1 MKKILVL
8 LTASLILVGCGAK
21 GDSISDNLINENPSE
36 IHGDFVNLSD
46 SSFTEMS
53 GTTEDEEIDEDSISD
68 QGISENQP
76 EAVEQSQ
83 VDLTPATDP
92 VYVQDENNKMYVAN
106 LSGVDIDKLFVSMN
120 VGNLNN
126 TEILG
131 FDDLYDGN
139 SFEYSIDDIDTLK
152 QAGIIKLKVNIL
164 TRKGASIDFGEIE
177 VIDPTG
183 IKLILA
189 WNLED
194 GYYMYLE

>member
-92 VYVQDENNKMYVAN
+92 VYAQDENNKMYVAN